1 MNKFLNIGNIVLGAD
16 VNYVSIDALGGT
28 ITLSYSDKQIVLTL
42 ASTPTQVD
50 KNAINTAIV
59 AAWSAI
65 DLACCF
71 SPTGAFSG
79 DEPFKHSI
87 R

>member
-42 ASTPTQVD
+42 ASTPTQAD
-50 KNAINTAIV
+50 KNAINTATV
-59 AAWSAI
+59 AVWSQPYYDSSIDVTLSSAI
-65 DLACCF
+65 TTVA
-71 SPTGAFSG
+71 
-79 DEPFKHSI
+79 
-87 R
+87 

>member
-16 VNYVSIDALGGT
+16 INYVSIDALGGT

-50 KNAINTAIV
+50 TNAINTAIV
-59 AAWSAI
+59 AVWSQPYYDSSIDVTLSSAI
-65 DLACCF
+65 TTVA
-71 SPTGAFSG
+71 
-79 DEPFKHSI
+79 
-87 R
+87 

>member
-16 VNYVSIDALGGT
+16 INYVSIDALGGT

-59 AAWSAI
+59 AAWSQPYYDSSIDVTLSSAI
-65 DLACCF
+65 TTVA
-71 SPTGAFSG
+71 
-79 DEPFKHSI
+79 
-87 R
+87 

>member
-16 VNYVSIDALGGT
+16 INYVSIDALGGT

-42 ASTPTQVD
+42 ASTPTQAD

-59 AAWSAI
+59 AAWSQPYYDSSIDVTLSSAI
-65 DLACCF
+65 TTVA
-71 SPTGAFSG
+71 
-79 DEPFKHSI
+79 
-87 R
+87 